1 MRPAVWLAA
10 PCGLALLASACGVD
24 PYACAARAQCVRG
37 TIVGQCE
44 PEGFCSYPDD
54 DCESGSRFSDNAADG
69 LAGRCV
75 TEGLADG
82 PDEGSDDAPDD
93 GNDDGIDDGNDDSTP
108 PGCGDGTLDA
118 DEECDDG
125 NRTDGDGCSAQC
137 RAAGSVRWTW
147 SGAPSTT
154 LTGLAA
160 GSDGRIFV
168 CGDDDAPPDGAS
180 FVLALA
186 ADGSEA
192 WPATPLVAEGL
203 QRRAGGVAAGDQL
216 LVAGTDLGGPAGT
229 RAWTAW
235 LDLEGTL
242 LDVAIDD
249 TSADE
254 GWQAVVPAALDVGA
268 LVGTRDDAG
277 RVRWP
282 GDPAVEI
289 TTEPWVAVA
298 GGGDGSVGLVGS
310 GPVSIF
316 GRGGQPTATGAVEGS
331 PRAAAF
337 APGGDLLVAGSRDGA
352 PWLARVSVNGTVGVQ
367 WMGTGSGA
375 AIAVT
380 SIDGDAVIAT
390 DLGTLARIA
399 PDGTLRWDAPAPT
412 SGVASTLA
420 SDGDRLLLGGSAGAM
435 AWVASIVP

>member
-37 TIVGQCE
+37 TLVGQCE
-44 PEGFCSYPDD
+44 PEGYCSYPDD
-54 DCESGSRFSDNAADG
+54 DCESGSRFSDNATAD

-75 TEGLADG
+75 TEGAADG
-82 PDEGSDDAPDD
+82 PDDGSED
-93 GNDDGIDDGNDDSTP
+93 GPDDGNDDSTP

-147 SGAPSTT
+147 SGAASTT
-154 LTGLAA
+154 LTGLAV

-168 CGDDDAPPDGAS
+168 CGDDDAQADGAS

-192 WPATPLVAEGL
+192 WPATPLAAEGL
-203 QRRAGGVAAGDQL
+203 QRRAGGVAVGEQI

-235 LDLEGTL
+235 LDLEGAL

-254 GWQAVVPAALDVGA
+254 GWQAVVPAALDVGV
-268 LVGTRDDAG
+268 LVGTRDDLDL
-277 RVRWP
+277 VRWP

-310 GPVSIF
+310 GPVSIL
-316 GRGGQPTATGAVEGS
+316 GRGGQPSVSGVVEGT

-337 APGGDLLVAGSRDGA
+337 APGGELLVAGSRDGA
-352 PWLARVSVNGTVGVQ
+352 PWLARVSVDGTIAAQ

-380 SIDGDAVIAT
+380 SLGPDAVIAT
-390 DLGTLARIA
+390 DSGALARIA
-399 PDGTLRWDAPAPT
+399 ADGTQRWDAPASAAGTPSILT
-412 SGVASTLA
+412 SA
-420 SDGDRLLLGGSAGAM
+420 GDELLLGGSASGM